1 LNITEVKKLLA
12 AAEKTEWYSLVY
24 VAIVTGMRQ
33 GELFGLTWDA
43 VNLDAGYVRV
53 TRALAR
59 TEDGY
64 ALSEPKTSTSR
75 RRLDLPKEAVTLLR
89 AHRKSQ
95 ADNSLGLVFTSA
107 NGKPLDG
114 PNFLKRVFRPLLK
127 TAKLPA
133 VTFQSLRHAGNTL
146 LAASGVPLKV
156 LQGRLGHAT
165 SKTTFDVYS
174 HAAPSD
180 GKAAANLMGT
190 LLRGTKRGTTGPKTA
205 RSGRIRIKKKAR

>member
-1 LNITEVKKLLA
+1 MHGSSGCSAPGSFKKRSRASTFRQGSPRPRSVQGATGSCTIAQDCGLA
-12 AAEKTEWYSLVY
+12 AISSAPERGRD
-24 VAIVTGMRQ
+24 VA
-33 GELFGLTWDA
+33 
-43 VNLDAGYVRV
+43 N
-53 TRALAR
+53 
-59 TEDGY
+59 
-64 ALSEPKTSTSR
+64 
-75 RRLDLPKEAVTLLR
+75 
-89 AHRKSQ
+89 AHRKRQ
-95 ADNSLGLVFTSA
+95 AENPLGLVFTSA

-114 PNFLKRVFRPLLK
+114 PNFLKRVFRPLLT

-180 GKAAANLMGT
+180 GKAAADLMGS
-190 LLRGTKRGTTGPKTA
+190 LLRKKRGTNRGTTG
-205 RSGRIRIKKKAR
+205 RSKARDVRAMAKTKTR